1 MLTKEEKDFM
11 EYWEQNRDKQKKIVK
26 QFLLGIPVG
35 LLFAIPIVIN
45 FLSGWY
51 KRADMIINTGE
62 FNPGLLI
69 IALLII
75 IGFVAIFSR
84 KHRWD
89 QNEQHYQEL
98 RAKQSTDTTEQ

>member
-1 MLTKEEKDFM
+1 MLTQEEKDFM

-35 LLFAIPIVIN
+35 LLFAIPIAIN

-51 KRADMIINTGE
+51 KRAMMISNTQE
-62 FNPGLLI
+62 FNPGVLL
-69 IALLII
+69 IALLLIV
-75 IGFVAIFSR
+75 GFIAIFSR

-89 QNEQHYQEL
+89 QNEQRYQEL
-98 RAKQSTDTTEQ
+98 KAKKAAGSAGQ

>member
-1 MLTKEEKDFM
+1 MLTQEEKDFM

-35 LLFAIPIVIN
+35 LLFAIPIVLN

-51 KRADMIINTGE
+51 KRAMMISNTQE
-62 FNPGLLI
+62 FNPGVLL
-69 IALLII
+69 IALLLIV
-75 IGFVAIFSR
+75 GFIAIFSR

-98 RAKQSTDTTEQ
+98 KAKQAADSAGQ